1 MSILGDLKHK
11 RAWRSWQLSG
21 EARVWQQRGL
31 ILLLLVIIIIIITII
46 IVLTNI
52 LNNLVL
58 LLTIVPILRL
68 SSSPSIRF

>member
-31 ILLLLVIIIIIITII
+31 ILLLLVIIIIIIII
-46 IVLTNI
+46 LILTIVLTNI

-58 LLTIVPILRL
+58 LLTIVPIL
-68 SSSPSIRF
+68 

>member
-31 ILLLLVIIIIIITII
+31 ILLILVIIIIVVLILT

-58 LLTIVPILRL
+58 LLTIVLIL
-68 SSSPSIRF
+68 

>member
-31 ILLLLVIIIIIITII
+31 ILLLIIIIIIIVVLILT

-58 LLTIVPILRL
+58 LLTIVPIL
-68 SSSPSIRF
+68 

>member
-11 RAWRSWQLSG
+11 RAWGSWQLSG

-31 ILLLLVIIIIIITII
+31 ILLILVIIVLILT

-58 LLTIVPILRL
+58 LLTIVPIL
-68 SSSPSIRF
+68 

>member
-31 ILLLLVIIIIIITII
+31 ILLLLIIIIIILVLILT

-58 LLTIVPILRL
+58 LLTIVPIL
-68 SSSPSIRF
+68 

>member
-31 ILLLLVIIIIIITII
+31 ILLILVIIVLILT

-58 LLTIVPILRL
+58 LLTIVPIL
-68 SSSPSIRF
+68 

>member
-31 ILLLLVIIIIIITII
+31 ILLLVLIIIIIVVLIPT

-58 LLTIVPILRL
+58 LLTIVPIL
-68 SSSPSIRF
+68 

>member
-21 EARVWQQRGL
+21 EARVWQQRGVILLIVVL
-31 ILLLLVIIIIIITII
+31 ILT

-68 SSSPSIRF
+68 SFSSSIRF

>member
-31 ILLLLVIIIIIITII
+31 ILLLVLIIIIIVVLILT

-52 LNNLVL
+52 LNNFVL
-58 LLTIVPILRL
+58 IIIIALIL
-68 SSSPSIRF
+68 